1 MNVSKLYQMTE
12 EKVAAQIGV
21 SRDRLKT
28 LRDQHLS
35 IGVHFQ
41 KNGGAIHYTEDG
53 IDFVIHTIAEQAQA
67 AISAA
72 NTTRPV
78 PVVDVPA
85 QTALET
91 LEVLKTCVNPTWVKA
106 ITSTGSLVW
115 CRVRSN
121 VAMRRGTVIA
131 KCERLQDGRYIC
143 RGRF

>member
-1 MNVSKLYQMTE
+1 MSKLYQMTE

-21 SRDRLKT
+21 SRDRIKT
-28 LRDQHLS
+28 LREQHLS

-41 KNGGAIHYTEDG
+41 KNGGAIHYTEEG
-53 IDFVIHTIAEQAQA
+53 IDFVIHTISEQAQQ
-67 AISAA
+67 AIRDA
-72 NTTRPV
+72 NLKKPV
-78 PVVDVPA
+78 PGIENPA
-85 QTALET
+85 EPALET

-106 ITSTGSLVW
+106 ITEKGDIVW

-121 VAMRRGTVIA
+121 VSMRRGTVIA